1 MLLSFLSRSWLHLR
15 NDEGKDKTM
24 EKERRMQI
32 RGEKKKQ
39 VSSIAFPTLF
49 PSFVLILLIEW
60 MFQVKKY
67 NLMQL
72 SKQSLI
78 DSNEFVRPQTKPNR
92 NTLFSIFT
100 YLGRKV
106 VVPCSCRPGIE
117 I

>member
-1 MLLSFLSRSWLHLR
+1 MLLSFLSMSWLHLR

-72 SKQSLI
+72 SKQSLN
-78 DSNEFVRPQTKPNR
+78 DSNEF
-92 NTLFSIFT
+92 I
-100 YLGRKV
+100 
-106 VVPCSCRPGIE
+106 
-117 I
+117 

>member
-32 RGEKKKQ
+32 RGKKK

-72 SKQSLI
+72 SKQSLN
-78 DSNEFVRPQTKPNR
+78 DSNEF
-92 NTLFSIFT
+92 I
-100 YLGRKV
+100 
-106 VVPCSCRPGIE
+106 
-117 I
+117 